1 MQANY
6 S

>member
-6 S
+6 